1 MMNRSRPPVLA
12 HVEYQKHSAKL
23 RELELQQKFEYIY
36 NENVWGSPESVSGL
50 GSTLAVTAP
59 IRHQLAEL
67 CSRFQVRRLTDAPC
81 GDFLW
86 ISAAA
91 LPIDSYL
98 GIDIVESLI
107 AKNQRLHGQEGV
119 NFQSGD
125 LTIVDLPEC
134 DLILCRDC
142 LVHLSFEN
150 IRRVLSNFIR
160 SGSKYLLTT
169 TFPENDV
176 NFDIEN
182 GDWRMLN
189 LQTQPFV
196 LPDPIVLINEQ
207 CEEVDGAY
215 KDKSLGLWG
224 LQQLKD
230 LKFLTDQMVTNKG
243 HE

>member
-1 MMNRSRPPVLA
+1 MA
-12 HVEYQKHSAKL
+12 GL
-23 RELELQQKFEYIY
+23 RLEHIY
-36 NENVWGSPESVSGL
+36 KRFGDSI
-50 GSTLAVTAP
+50 AV
-59 IRHQLAEL
+59 
-67 CSRFQVRRLTDAPC
+67 
-81 GDFLW
+81 
-86 ISAAA
+86 
-91 LPIDSYL
+91 
-98 GIDIVESLI
+98 
-107 AKNQRLHGQEGV
+107 
-119 NFQSGD
+119 
-125 LTIVDLPEC
+125 
-134 DLILCRDC
+134 
-142 LVHLSFEN
+142 
-150 IRRVLSNFIR
+150 
-160 SGSKYLLTT
+160 
-169 TFPENDV
+169 NDV